1 MNRYPFITDEE
12 FRSLLYYQGA
22 IQNIDLKML
31 DTELTNFYSIGN
43 AYETI
48 NVLLFPGIENE
59 KSRLAI
65 ERRYMDE
72 RILEDMDELL
82 NGLLKDCFRM

>member
-31 DTELTNFYSIGN
+31 DTELTNFSQFGGYFYGKKKRQPTKSS
-43 AYETI
+43 
-48 NVLLFPGIENE
+48 NE
-59 KSRLAI
+59 RNDA
-65 ERRYMDE
+65 
-72 RILEDMDELL
+72 
-82 NGLLKDCFRM
+82 